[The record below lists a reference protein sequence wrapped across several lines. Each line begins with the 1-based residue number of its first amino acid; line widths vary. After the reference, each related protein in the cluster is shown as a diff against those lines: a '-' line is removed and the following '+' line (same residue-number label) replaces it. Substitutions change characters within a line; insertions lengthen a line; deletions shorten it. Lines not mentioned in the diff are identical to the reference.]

1 MRSHPLASRNAW
13 FSHSL
18 GQKRTLQLSTGI
30 LPIAAT
36 RKVNSALELVIQP
49 YSMRSD
55 VQDMREPG
63 VGLPS
68 VRMLRAIGFICSCV
82 LALFNTVRVQ
92 ATEQTKDE
100 IVLDGGTHHL
110 LNFPLGHPE
119 DWSKAAQATLRGLCS
134 GAWRGYKAFW
144 EVRDEQL
151 WLVRVL
157 DNPCGDDHRA
167 IQLNLIIPS
176 SGSTPLPATWISG
189 RLLVGY
195 GGFVENQ
202 NPKLNYKRYLMLTV
216 ENGRITKREFQD
228 RKLWDQ

>member
-1 MRSHPLASRNAW
+1 
-13 FSHSL
+13 
-18 GQKRTLQLSTGI
+18 
-30 LPIAAT
+30 
-36 RKVNSALELVIQP
+36 
-49 YSMRSD
+49 
-55 VQDMREPG
+55 MRETREDLPG
-63 VGLPS
+63 V
-68 VRMLRAIGFICSCV
+68 RALRALGYVCSCV
-82 LALFNTVRVQ
+82 LALFTAGPAQ
-92 ATEQTKDE
+92 ATEQIKDE
-100 IVLDGGTHHL
+100 IVLDGNTHHL

-151 WLVRVL
+151 WLVKVL
-157 DNPCGDDHRA
+157 DNPCGKDHRA
-167 IQLNLIIPS
+167 IPINLIIS
-176 SGSTPLPATWISG
+176 NAGSTPLSATWISG

-228 RKLWDQ
+228 RKFWDR